1 MLGSNPGQLRCDYG
15 MGCQTLQPLG
25 YRSHPQSSLFLTLL
39 CTTYKEGLFPLAI
52 TVYSVWL
59 VILFMA
65 LAVAADEY
73 FCPATDVI
81 AKTCR

>member
-1 MLGSNPGQLRCDYG
+1 ML
-15 MGCQTLQPLG
+15 
-25 YRSHPQSSLFLTLL
+25 F
-39 CTTYKEGLFPLAI
+39 TTYKEGLFPLAI

>member
-1 MLGSNPGQLRCDYG
+1 
-15 MGCQTLQPLG
+15 
-25 YRSHPQSSLFLTLL
+25 LL
-39 CTTYKEGLFPLAI
+39 CTTHKEGLFPLAI